1 MNTTKERVTEQLD
14 DPVAQELLRSNLTA
28 QLAYTAL
35 DGTPRVVPI
44 WFEWRGDELV
54 FASPHGAPKIEALKK
69 HPQVAVSIDTDVFP
83 YKVLQIRGEARVEE
97 LDDVPS
103 EYAAAAGRY
112 FGPVQG
118 PGWIEQL
125 HKMNKQAMARISV
138 RPQSVVILDFVKRFP
153 KALT

>member
-1 MNTTKERVTEQLD
+1 MVTTAERAQKLLE
-14 DPVAQELLRSNLTA
+14 DPIAQELLKSNLTA

-44 WFEWRGDELV
+44 WFDWTGEDLV
-54 FASPHGAPKIEALKK
+54 LASPHGAPKIEALKK
-69 HPQVAVSIDTDVFP
+69 HPKVAISIDTDGFP
-83 YKVLQIRGEARVEE
+83 WKVLQIRGTARVED
-97 LDDVPS
+97 LADVPG
-103 EYAAAAGRY
+103 EYAAAAAKY

-125 HKMNKQAMARISV
+125 HKMGKQAMARITV
-138 RPQSVVILDFVKRFP
+138 HPDDVVILDFVTRFP